1 MFTVFDNGELTTTD
15 TSSFFPKHMIY
26 MYMYLANLSKRKRTG
41 KGKRGLDLL

>member
-15 TSSFFPKHMIY
+15 ISSFFPKHMI
-26 MYMYLANLSKRKRTG
+26 YMYLANLSKRKRTG